1 MNSDE
6 WQDVSREQ
14 LWKALDDDGKAF
26 VRELADVFGNITFV
40 HGRVKHGYS
49 DNLRQGKQKL
59 QNYGWSNMERF
70 KKEFG

>member
-40 HGRVKHGYS
+40 HGRVKHETGGRTATDKTDS
-49 DNLRQGKQKL
+49 I
-59 QNYGWSNMERF
+59 
-70 KKEFG
+70 